1 MAVVEQFRHVEPRV
15 EFPQAA
21 PQVQIAV
28 QVDCAFAPE
37 TFVELVGPLGQRV
50 ALEALLQKRPVHQQ
64 VGARV
69 VSDVQRVGEQRL
81 HVVERLR
88 GQQRNHSVRVRDFDF
103 NVHRVGILLGGGV
116 DVLEVGVERVAAD
129 QSLAAR
135 VVAFFAESLGGV
147 DGDVLALDGHPQ
159 TSVGLGGLRAT
170 PDVEIGAEVD
180 RVQHLGLDIRVDGSL
195 GQSLE
200 WVIPRDEDISRKPT

>member
-1 MAVVEQFRHVEPRV
+1 M
-15 EFPQAA
+15 
-21 PQVQIAV
+21 
-28 QVDCAFAPE
+28 
-37 TFVELVGPLGQRV
+37 
-50 ALEALLQKRPVHQQ
+50 
-64 VGARV
+64 
-69 VSDVQRVGEQRL
+69 
-81 HVVERLR
+81 
-88 GQQRNHSVRVRDFDF
+88 
-103 NVHRVGILLGGGV
+103 
-116 DVLEVGVERVAAD
+116 
-129 QSLAAR
+129 
-135 VVAFFAESLGGV
+135 VAFFAESLGGV